1 MGYWWEGSTFTAIPP
16 TSASDVI
23 DQHNKIVGITF
34 RESSPH
40 KTISVFIYPS
50 VKQEQQNHET
60 SGIFDLVF
68 VN

>member
-34 RESSPH
+34 RAALLQVFS
-40 KTISVFIYPS
+40 TI
-50 VKQEQQNHET
+50 QHEILHLL
-60 SGIFDLVF
+60 G
-68 VN
+68 